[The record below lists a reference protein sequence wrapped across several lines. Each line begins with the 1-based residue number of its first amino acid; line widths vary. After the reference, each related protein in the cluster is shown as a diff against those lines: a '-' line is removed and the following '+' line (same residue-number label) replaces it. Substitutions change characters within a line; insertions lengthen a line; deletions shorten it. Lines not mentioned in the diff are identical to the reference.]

1 MLIKMKEL
9 SSTAFDVEDADLLK
23 VEMENKKGES
33 KQGEEV
39 LFICALA
46 KDDKNVWLESAS
58 MCDPNEEI
66 ATRFKMVENGEITEE
81 ENYRNL
87 LELGIGP
94 NVVRKAMGDEVCNKF
109 VKHCVEGGLAKE
121 MGREDLF
128 DCTQK
133 MNLF

>member
-1 MLIKMKEL
+1 MKVKDVIKRLEKYNPEAVL
-9 SSTAFDVEDADLLK
+9 RL
-23 VEMENKKGES
+23 GGS
-33 KQGEEV
+33 KGEEV

-46 KDDKNVWLESAS
+46 QDDKNVWLESAS
-58 MCDPNEEI
+58 MCDLNEEI
-66 ATRFKMVENGEITEE
+66 ATER

-87 LELGIGP
+87 IELGISAED
-94 NVVRKAMGDEVCNKF
+94 VKRVMGEDVYCEMMMT
-109 VKHCVEGGLAKE
+109 CVGGGLAKE

>member
-1 MLIKMKEL
+1 MKVKDIIKRLEKYNPEAVL
-9 SSTAFDVEDADLLK
+9 RVGGQK
-23 VEMENKKGES
+23 
-33 KQGEEV
+33 GEEV

-58 MCDPNEEI
+58 MCDLNEEI
-66 ATRFKMVENGEITEE
+66 ATRFNKVENGEITEE

-87 LELGIGP
+87 IELGISAED
-94 NVVRKAMGDEVCNKF
+94 VKRAMGDEVCNKF
-109 VKHCVEGGLAKE
+109 VKRCVEGGLAKE

-133 MNLF
+133 MDLF

>member
-1 MLIKMKEL
+1 MKIKDIIKRLEKYNPEAVL
-9 SSTAFDVEDADLLK
+9 RLGGPE
-23 VEMENKKGES
+23 
-33 KQGEEV
+33 GEEV

-46 KDDKNVWLESAS
+46 KNDKNVWLESAS

-66 ATRFKMVENGEITEE
+66 ATRFNMVENGEITEE

-87 LELGIGP
+87 LELGISAED
-94 NVVRKAMGDEVCNKF
+94 VKRVMGEDVYCKMMMA
-109 VKHCVEGGLAKE
+109 CVGGGLAKE

>member
-1 MLIKMKEL
+1 
-9 SSTAFDVEDADLLK
+9 
-23 VEMENKKGES
+23 
-33 KQGEEV
+33 
-39 LFICALA
+39 
-46 KDDKNVWLESAS
+46 
-58 MCDPNEEI
+58 MCDTNEEI
-66 ATRFKMVENGEITEE
+66 ATRFNMVENGKITEE

-94 NVVRKAMGDEVCNKF
+94 NAVRKAMGDEVCNKF
-109 VKHCVEGGLAKE
+109 VKHCVEGRLAKE

>member
-1 MLIKMKEL
+1 MKIKDIIKRLEKYNPEAVL
-9 SSTAFDVEDADLLK
+9 RLGGPE
-23 VEMENKKGES
+23 
-33 KQGEEV
+33 GEEV

-66 ATRFKMVENGEITEE
+66 ATRFKMAENGEITEE
-81 ENYRNL
+81 ENYCNL

-94 NVVRKAMGDEVCNKF
+94 NAVRKALGDEVCNKF
-109 VKHCVEGGLAKE
+109 VKRCVEGGLAKE
-121 MGREDLF
+121 MGREDFF

>member
-1 MLIKMKEL
+1 MKVKDVIKRLEKYNPEAVL
-9 SSTAFDVEDADLLK
+9 RLGGPK
-23 VEMENKKGES
+23 
-33 KQGEEV
+33 GEEV

-58 MCDPNEEI
+58 MCDLNEEI
-66 ATRFKMVENGEITEE
+66 ATHFNKVENGEITEE

-87 LELGIGP
+87 IELGISAED
-94 NVVRKAMGDEVCNKF
+94 VKRAMGDEVCNKF
-109 VKHCVEGGLAKE
+109 VKRCVEGGLAKE

-133 MNLF
+133 MDLF

>member
-1 MLIKMKEL
+1 
-9 SSTAFDVEDADLLK
+9 
-23 VEMENKKGES
+23 
-33 KQGEEV
+33 
-39 LFICALA
+39 
-46 KDDKNVWLESAS
+46 
-58 MCDPNEEI
+58 MCDLNEEI
-66 ATRFKMVENGEITEE
+66 ATRFQQVKNGEITEL

-94 NVVRKAMGDEVCNKF
+94 NAVRKAMGDEVCNKF

-128 DCTQK
+128 DCTQH

>member
-1 MLIKMKEL
+1 MKIKDIIKRLEKYNPEAVL
-9 SSTAFDVEDADLLK
+9 RLGGPE
-23 VEMENKKGES
+23 
-33 KQGEEV
+33 GEEV

-66 ATRFKMVENGEITEE
+66 ATRFKMVENGEIAEE

-87 LELGIGP
+87 IELGISAED
-94 NVVRKAMGDEVCNKF
+94 VKRVMGEDVYCEMMMT
-109 VKHCVEGGLAKE
+109 CVGGGLAKE

>member
-1 MLIKMKEL
+1 
-9 SSTAFDVEDADLLK
+9 
-23 VEMENKKGES
+23 
-33 KQGEEV
+33 
-39 LFICALA
+39 
-46 KDDKNVWLESAS
+46 
-58 MCDPNEEI
+58 MCDTNEEI
-66 ATRFKMVENGEITEE
+66 ATRFNMVENGKITEE

-94 NVVRKAMGDEVCNKF
+94 NAVRKAMGAEVCNKF
-109 VKHCVEGGLAKE
+109 MKRCVEGGLAKE